1 MSFLESKLRPGKKTT
16 AWRMD
21 LAVTALLAGVCALL
35 LPGWNLGEGSGFTNF
50 QAQMAGAMLL
60 PAMGMVLAMRRG
72 AIDLGVW
79 GVMALGGAVAATLIN
94 AGWLPAAA
102 FMAAI
107 GVGAVLGLVNGVC
120 SAWLR
125 VPSPLVTLLVGAGA
139 LWATHWLAGGGEAIV
154 IPEFTFETWKA
165 NVMDLVQGG
174 PEEERNL
181 HGLPVVLLTRMLFVA
196 GCWAVVMLAMVLVSG
211 WEAGLETPRSRR
223 VGLAVALAAS
233 GALAS
238 AGGAAW
244 LIDYGSTPVP
254 AALVGDLRI
263 PAAAVL
269 SGALVCGGSGRVM
282 LAGIWLPVALLVATM
297 WRQQTFY
304 FDAGGYEL
312 QLAVLTGEVLL
323 AQWAMRRRLSSP
335 ARPTLLNVA
344 VAAGL
349 AGLAVFAASGWTFRP
364 TVRGAMQYVSL
375 ALAAGACVLL
385 VADVVL
391 KPPARKRARAA

>member
-1 MSFLESKLRPGKKTT
+1 MSFLEDKLRPGKKTT

-79 GVMALGGAVAATLIN
+79 GVMALGGAVAAVLIN

-102 FMAAI
+102 FLAAI

-120 SAWLR
+120 SAWGR

-139 LWATHWLAGGGEAIV
+139 LWATHWLAGGGAAIV
-154 IPEFTFETWKA
+154 IPEFTFETWKT

-174 PEEERNL
+174 PEQERNL

-196 GCWAVVMLAMVLVSG
+196 ACWAVVMLTMVLVSG
-211 WEAGLETPRSRR
+211 WEAGLETPRTRR
-223 VGLAVALAAS
+223 VGLTIALAAS

-269 SGALVCGGSGRVM
+269 SGALLCAGSGRVM
-282 LAGIWLPVALLVATM
+282 LAGVWLPVALLVATM

-312 QLAVLTGEVLL
+312 QLAVLAGEVLL
-323 AQWAMRRRLSSP
+323 AQWALRRRLSSP

-344 VAAGL
+344 LAAGL

-364 TVRGAMQYVSL
+364 MVRGAMQYASL

-385 VADVVL
+385 AADVGL
-391 KPPARKRARAA
+391 NGPARKRAHTA

>member
-1 MSFLESKLRPGKKTT
+1 MSILEDKLRPGEMTHP
-16 AWRMD
+16 WRMD
-21 LAVTALLAGVCALL
+21 LAITALLAGVCALL

-60 PAMGMVLAMRRG
+60 PAMGMALAMRRG

-79 GVMALGGAVAATLIN
+79 GVMAMGGAVAATLIN
-94 AGWLPAAA
+94 AGWLPGAA

-107 GVGAVLGLVNGVC
+107 GAGLVLGLLSGVA

-125 VPSPLVTLLVGAGA
+125 VPSPLVTLLVGAGG
-139 LWATHWLAGGGEAIV
+139 LWATHWLAAGGETIA
-154 IPEFTFETWKA
+154 IPEFAFEAWKT

-196 GCWAVVMLAMVLVSG
+196 ACWAVVMLAMVLVSG
-211 WEAGLETPRSRR
+211 WEAGLETPRTRR
-223 VGLAVALAAS
+223 IGLA
-233 GALAS
+233 GALATS
-238 AGGAAW
+238 GGLAAAGGAAW

-254 AALVGDLRI
+254 AGLVGDLRI
-263 PAAAVL
+263 PATAVL
-269 SGALVCGGSGRVM
+269 CGAMLCASSGRVL
-282 LAGIWLPVALLVATM
+282 LAGVYLPAALLVATM

-312 QLAVLTGEVLL
+312 QLAVLVGEVLL
-323 AQWAMRRRLSSP
+323 AQWAIRRRLTSS
-335 ARPTLLNVA
+335 RRQTLLNLAVA
-344 VAAGL
+344 VSL

-364 TVRGAMQYVSL
+364 TIRGAMQYVSL
-375 ALAAGACVLL
+375 ALAGGAGGLLLADVLL
-385 VADVVL
+385 NRS
-391 KPPARKRARAA
+391 ARKTATAA